1 MHKLY
6 STTDLAFLE
15 LLKSKLK
22 DEGIAC
28 IIKNAH
34 PPAAGEITPI
44 IAWPELW
51 VIDDDYYP
59 KAKKIIQA
67 DLMQLSE
74 KGENW
79 ECPTCGEW
87 LDGQFN
93 VCWNCGT
100 SKS

>member
-15 LLKSKLK
+15 ILKSKLK

-51 VIDDDYYP
+51 VIDDKSYL
-59 KAKKIIQA
+59 KAKKVIQVIWR
-67 DLMQLSE
+67 
-74 KGENW
+74 N
-79 ECPTCGEW
+79 
-87 LDGQFN
+87 
-93 VCWNCGT
+93 
-100 SKS
+100 